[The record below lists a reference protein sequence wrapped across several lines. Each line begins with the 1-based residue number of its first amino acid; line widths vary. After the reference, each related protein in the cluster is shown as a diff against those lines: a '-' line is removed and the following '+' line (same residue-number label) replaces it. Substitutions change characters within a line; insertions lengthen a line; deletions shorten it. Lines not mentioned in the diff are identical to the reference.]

1 MKKLTLEDLL
11 NRKLNDGFQSKEVEV
26 KTLGGTLTIVK
37 QPLPTILRIV
47 ESMGNTSGISEQLS
61 IFTDLIYKC
70 TPILHD
76 KTLQD
81 KYGCAEPT
89 DIVLKILDDNF
100 DEISNIGTAI
110 LEFYG
115 DSLNGFSENLKKPSE
130 TIQN

>member
-11 NRKLNDGFQSKEVEV
+11 NRKLNEGFQSKEVEV

-37 QPLPTILRIV
+37 Q
-47 ESMGNTSGISEQLS
+47 SMGNASGLSEQLS

-76 KTLQD
+76 KQLQD
-81 KYGCAEPT
+81 KYNCAEPT
-89 DIVLKILDDNF
+89 DIVLKILNDNF
-100 DEISNIGTAI
+100 DEITHIGTAI

-115 DSLNGFSENLKKPSE
+115 DSFNGFGENLKKQSE

>member
-11 NRKLNDGFQSKEVEV
+11 NRKLSEGFQSKEVEV

-37 QPLPTILRIV
+37 QPLPTVLRIV
-47 ESMGNTSGISEQLS
+47 ENMENASGLTEQLS

-76 KTLQD
+76 KQLQD

-89 DIVLKILDDNF
+89 DIVLKILNDNF
-100 DEISNIGTAI
+100 DEITHIGTAI

-115 DSLNGFSENLKKPSE
+115 DSFNGFSENLKKQSE